1 MHVPIPNSEHDP
13 CLQPSEWSLK
23 YFQGESAG
31 QLQIVSGLH
40 TVLPMPVVVHPDE
53 HGLHAVEPVSSLYI
67 PSAATP
73 LYFPARHIVQ
83 VPPLGPSHPALQVQA
98 AKAKLPAGEYELG
111 GHCMHV
117 VELAVQVPTNP
128 AFVWLLS
135 DVKTTFRYGWLVVD
149 VKELVSL
156 PESIAICVFVL
167 HDNDVH

>member
-1 MHVPIPNSEHDP
+1 
-13 CLQPSEWSLK
+13 
-23 YFQGESAG
+23 
-31 QLQIVSGLH
+31 
-40 TVLPMPVVVHPDE
+40 
-53 HGLHAVEPVSSLYI
+53 
-67 PSAATP
+67 
-73 LYFPARHIVQ
+73 
-83 VPPLGPSHPALQVQA
+83 VQA

-128 AFVWLLS
+128 AFVWLSS